1 MLFEHPIERPV
12 LSVAET
18 NAVMQSTHHRHAAVT
33 FRFRTAA
40 VLSTAMLAAA
50 CFPVAAQPD
59 YPKRPIRIVVPYSV
73 GGGTDINARSVAPKL
88 AERWGQQIVVDNRPG
103 GNAIIGTDIVAKA
116 VPDGHTILFSASS
129 EIATNISLFKSVPY
143 DPRTDLQPVTL
154 ASTTPLIIVAHP
166 SIQVKSVKELIVV
179 AKQRNLSYASVGTG
193 SPQHLAAEWL
203 KSIAKFDMTHIPF
216 KGAGPA
222 LIDNVAGHVPV
233 GFQALLPAVPHVKS
247 GRLNALAVTSAERS
261 HALSEVPTLKEA
273 GYPDIEL
280 VQWYGVFVPA
290 KTPRAIVKKINIE
303 INAILN
309 LPYVKERL
317 AAGGA
322 DVRANVSPVQFERFV
337 RAEIDKN
344 RHVVRI
350 AGVKGE

>member
-1 MLFEHPIERPV
+1 MLPEKLIAF
-12 LSVAET
+12 SA
-18 NAVMQSTHHRHAAVT
+18 AAVVCANAT
-33 FRFRTAA
+33 
-40 VLSTAMLAAA
+40 
-50 CFPVAAQPD
+50 PVAAQPD
-59 YPKRPIRIVVPYSV
+59 YPTRSIRVVVPYSV
-73 GGGTDINARSVAPKL
+73 GGGTDINARNVAPKL
-88 AERWGQQIVVDNRPG
+88 VERWGQQIVIDNRPG

-129 EIATNISLFKSVPY
+129 EIATNVSLFKNVPY
-143 DPRTDLQPVTL
+143 DPVTDLQPVTL

-166 SIQVKSVKELIVV
+166 SIQVKSVKELIV
-179 AKQRNLSYASVGTG
+179 AARQRNLSYASVGTG
-193 SPQHLAAEWL
+193 SPQHLAGEWL

-261 HALSEVPTLKEA
+261 PALAEVPTLKEV

-280 VQWYGVFVPA
+280 VQWYGVFVPV
-290 KTPRAIVKKINIE
+290 KTPRAIVEKINHE

-309 LPYVKERL
+309 LPDVKARL

-322 DVRANVSPVQFERFV
+322 DVRADTSPAQFERFV

-344 RHVVRI
+344 RYVVRI

>member
-1 MLFEHPIERPV
+1 MLFKNSIALR
-12 LSVAET
+12 
-18 NAVMQSTHHRHAAVT
+18 
-33 FRFRTAA
+33 FRF
-40 VLSTAMLAAA
+40 TAMSAALLLAANVST
-50 CFPVAAQPD
+50 VAAQSD
-59 YPKRPIRIVVPYSV
+59 YPKRPLRIVVPYSV

-88 AERWGQQIVVDNRPG
+88 TERWGQQVVVDNRPG
-103 GNAIIGTDIVAKA
+103 GNQIIGTDIVAKA

-129 EIATNISLFKSVPY
+129 EISTNISLFKSIPY
-143 DPRTDLQPVTL
+143 DPVNDLQAVTL
-154 ASTTPLIIVAHP
+154 ASITPVIIVAHP
-166 SIQVKSVKELIVV
+166 SIQVKSVKDLI
-179 AKQRNLSYASVGTG
+179 AAARQRNLSYASVGTG

-233 GFQALLPAVPHVKS
+233 GFQALLPAAPHVKS

-261 HALSEVPTLKEA
+261 PALAEVPTLKEV
-273 GYPDIEL
+273 GYPEIEL

-290 KTPRAIVKKINIE
+290 KTSRAIVEKIGHE
-303 INAILN
+303 INEILN
-309 LPYVKERL
+309 LSDVKARL

-322 DVRANVSPVQFERFV
+322 DVRADLSPAQFERFV

-344 RHVVRI
+344 RHVIRV